1 MHIIYEW
8 AGERDMHQTIFDTT
22 ILTQQSCLCQKKV
35 MRGSGDWEGR
45 SERRQDNDR
54 KQVIVYALKG
64 KLFYVGFENTLSS
77 LSKIFY
83 TDEETVVSNP
93 L

>member
-1 MHIIYEW
+1 
-8 AGERDMHQTIFDTT
+8 MHQTIFDTT
-22 ILTQQSCLCQKKV
+22 ILFMAKKAT
-35 MRGSGDWEGR
+35 RGSGDWEGR

-64 KLFYVGFENTLSS
+64 KLFYVGFENTVSS
-77 LSKIFY
+77 LSKMFY
-83 TDEETVVSNP
+83 TDEETVVSKP